1 VVRCWLPGLNGVVL
15 ESAVIGSCGAS
26 FGRVDLCLLIV
37 ESEIVVGENGSVGVS
52 GGTSVRF
59 DTVELAPAFLLVFLL
74 VMTSKE
80 FEVGLD
86 EYLC

>member
-1 VVRCWLPGLNGVVL
+1 VRCWLPGLNSVVL
-15 ESAVIGSCGAS
+15 ESAVVDSFGAL
-26 FGRVDLCLLIV
+26 FGRVDLCLLIL
-37 ESEIVVGENGSVGVS
+37 ESEIVVGEYGSVGVS

-74 VMTSKE
+74 VMMSKG